1 MKTSFKHMMKRSVAV
16 FVATLAIGFAFSAPV
31 KSEVRYFLSSEYEQV
46 KQRWADEARA
56 RGYTVYDSVEDLNRS
71 GKTSTTPACSHD
83 YKSQVTLEATCAAE
97 GEMIFTCSKC
107 NKSYKEKIAATGN
120 HNYESTVTKE
130 ATCLEDGINTF
141 KCTTCEDSYEE
152 PIEATGH
159 DYVDNVALA
168 ATCLEDGT
176 LNKVCS
182 HCNDTIEEV
191 IPAKGHTEGGFE
203 ITKKSGL
210 FTKGEQVKKCTD
222 CGEILDTEVIDSQYP
237 ISVLYIIM
245 GAVLVLAGVV
255 AIVVARK
262 KKHKDINTVAT
273 A

>member
-1 MKTSFKHMMKRSVAV
+1 MKTSFKHIMKRSIAV
-16 FVATLAIGFAFSAPV
+16 FAITLAIGFTFTAPV
-31 KSEVRYFLSSEYEQV
+31 RSEGKYYLSSEYYKMVE
-46 KQRWADEARA
+46 KHDAEAHA
-56 RGYTVYDSVEDLNRS
+56 RGYTTDRDRLNNQQ
-71 GKTSTTPACSHD
+71 TTTTPACSHD